1 MALYFIYERPQ
12 KIFADLGPTVQ
23 TIMLRT
29 LFCYSPIFGN
39 FELGQKLYFIVTEN
53 FEGRVNTTNF
63 LTLI

>member
-12 KIFADLGPTVQ
+12 KIFVDLGPTDQ

-29 LFCYSPIFGN
+29 LFCYSPN